1 MLHAVGGEAC
11 SIWDEDGAQIMPYKN
26 KAREDSLHIVYCD
39 EASPVLNSYVYKV
52 LILIFINMISH
63 SPGKSL
69 IISFM

>member
-1 MLHAVGGEAC
+1 
-11 SIWDEDGAQIMPYKN
+11 MPYKN